1 MMKIEDGKTVILDYT
16 LALAD
21 GRVIDSTQDDGPFT
35 YIQGS
40 GEILDGLEQELNG
53 LEKGTKKEFTLAAFH
68 AFGEHDPEALREIHK
83 NELPSQVHV
92 AGTRFQGNGPQG
104 KILNGRVVEVRENTL
119 LVDFNHPYAG
129 EQLCC
134 SVHILDVR

>member
-1 MMKIEDGKTVILDYT
+1 MKIEAGKTVVLDYI
-16 LALAD
+16 LALSD
-21 GRVIDSTQDDGPFT
+21 GRVIDSTREDRPFT

-40 GEILDGLEQELNG
+40 GEILDGLEQTLIAPK
-53 LEKGTKKEFTLAAFH
+53 KGTKKEFMLAPAL
-68 AFGEHDPEALREIHK
+68 AFGEHDPKSLREVHK

-92 AGTRFQGNGPQG
+92 AGTRFQGKGPQG
-104 KILNGRVVEVRENTL
+104 KILNGRVVEVREHTL

-129 EQLCC
+129 EQFCC